1 MPQDN
6 SICISRLILIPSLI
20 TLGVTIL
27 RLVGELR
34 HWPTVLFNPAPGGGG
49 AIVGISWL
57 PIIFGIYFALKL
69 AGAGAGA
76 TSLGKAIGYTLL
88 GLLVNVGGIA
98 LEVASHSSNFRSAA
112 LGWGSALV
120 FAVSAAIPIVGWPSL
135 GKTLLAYAYAARI
148 PVAIIMYFAIR
159 GSWGTHY
166 DGPPPNFPEMSF
178 WPKYIMIGLAPQL
191 IGWIAFTI
199 IVGMLF
205 GIVATAI
212 ARRGKAPA
220 HAAS

>member
-27 RLVGELR
+27 RLVGELK
-34 HWPTVLFNPAPGGGG
+34 HWPRVLFNPAPGGGG

-69 AGAGAGA
+69 AGAGARPA
-76 TSLGKAIGYTLL
+76 SLGKAIGYTLL
-88 GLLVNVGGIA
+88 GLLVMVGGGA
-98 LEVASHSSNFRSAA
+98 LEAASNFRSAA
-112 LGWGSALV
+112 LGWGGVVLM
-120 FAVSAAIPIVGWPSL
+120 AVAAVIPIVGWPSL

-166 DGPPPNFPEMSF
+166 DGPPANFPEMGF
-178 WPKYIMIGLAPQL
+178 WPKYVMIGLVPQL
-191 IGWIAFTI
+191 IGWIGFTI

-205 GIVATAI
+205 GIIATAI

-220 HAAS
+220 AVTS